1 MAANDLRALVAYR
14 GLLRGLVQ
22 RDLTVKYKG
31 SLLGVAWS
39 LLHPLVM
46 VAVYT
51 LAFRYVVRVPIERFP
66 LFLLSGLLPWMFF
79 TSGLAR
85 RHQLDRRQR
94 HAGAQGGLPARRA
107 AAGRRGVGAG
117 AVPADVHG
125 ARADGAGD
133 GRGLSPAWL
142 ALVPVV
148 LLQTA
153 FTAGLGLLLAT
164 AYVFVR
170 DARHLLDVALQVW
183 FWLTPIVYAASLAPE
198 NLRRWLQLNPMLH
211 FVTAY
216 QDIVTQRTTCRRCRR
231 FALLDRAGRGHR
243 CSSAGR
249 SSAVPRSASRSTC
262 RDGRRHSAVSDRQS
276 AVVQSARAFGS
287 RRIPAYLHSRSARSA
302 GTADRYQRR
311 SRSAQFDGTTARLA
325 R

>member
-1 MAANDLRALVAYR
+1 VAYR

-79 TSGLAR
+79 TSAL
-85 RHQLDRRQR
+85 
-94 HAGAQGGLPARRA
+94 A
-107 AAGRRGVGAG
+107 AATSSITDNGTLVRKVAFPRAVLPLAAITSALIQFLLMYTVLVPTALLMGAG
-117 AVPADVHG
+117 
-125 ARADGAGD
+125 
-133 GRGLSPAWL
+133 LSAAWL
-142 ALVPVV
+142 ALLPVM

-183 FWLTPIVYAASLAPE
+183 FLLTPIVYAASLAPE
-198 NLRRWLQLNPMLH
+198 NLRRWLRLNPMLH

-216 QDIVTQRTTCRRCRR
+216 QDIVTRHAVPTLTT
-231 FALLDRAGRGHR
+231 FALLAVLATV
-243 CSSAGR
+243 SLSAGWT
-249 SSAVPRSASRSTC
+249 VF
-262 RDGRRHSAVSDRQS
+262 
-276 AVVQSARAFGS
+276 ARAQKRF
-287 RRIPAYLHSRSARSA
+287 AEYV
-302 GTADRYQRR
+302 
-311 SRSAQFDGTTARLA
+311 
-325 R
+325 

>member
-14 GLLRGLVQ
+14 GLLRGFVQ

-46 VAVYT
+46 AAVYT
-51 LAFRYVVRVPIERFP
+51 LAFRYVVKVPIERFP

-79 TSGLAR
+79 
-85 RHQLDRRQR
+85 
-94 HAGAQGGLPARRA
+94 
-107 AAGRRGVGAG
+107 VGALG
-117 AVPADVHG
+117 AATSSIADNGTLVRKVAFPRAVLPLAAVASSLVQFALMYTVLVPT
-125 ARADGAGD
+125 
-133 GRGLSPAWL
+133 
-142 ALVPVV
+142 ALVMGSGISFAWAALLPVMA
-148 LLQTA
+148 LQAA

-198 NLRRWLQLNPMLH
+198 RLRKWLQLNPMLH

-216 QDIVTQRTTCRRCRR
+216 QEIVTHHAVPSVGT
-231 FALLDRAGRGHR
+231 FALL
-243 CSSAGR
+243 
-249 SSAVPRSASRSTC
+249 
-262 RDGRRHSAVSDRQS
+262 VSMALVTLS
-276 AVVQSARAFGS
+276 IGWTVFARAQKRF
-287 RRIPAYLHSRSARSA
+287 AEYV
-302 GTADRYQRR
+302 
-311 SRSAQFDGTTARLA
+311 
-325 R
+325 

>member
-31 SLLGVAWS
+31 SILGVAWS

-46 VAVYT
+46 AAVYT

-79 TSGLAR
+79 TGALGAATGSIADNGTLVRKVAFPRAVLPLAAVASALVQFALMYTVLVPTALVMGSGLS
-85 RHQLDRRQR
+85 L
-94 HAGAQGGLPARRA
+94 
-107 AAGRRGVGAG
+107 
-117 AVPADVHG
+117 
-125 ARADGAGD
+125 
-133 GRGLSPAWL
+133 AWM
-142 ALVPVV
+142 ALVPVA

-170 DARHLLDVALQVW
+170 DARHLLDVALQIW
-183 FWLTPIVYAASLAPE
+183 FWLTPIVYAASLAPAP
-198 NLRRWLQLNPMLH
+198 LQRWLQLNPMLH

-216 QDIVTQRTTCRRCRR
+216 QQIVTAHHVPSLAT
-231 FALLDRAGRGHR
+231 FALLTTLAGITLLVGWTVFGH
-243 CSSAGR
+243 
-249 SSAVPRSASRSTC
+249 
-262 RDGRRHSAVSDRQS
+262 
-276 AVVQSARAFGS
+276 
-287 RRIPAYLHSRSARSA
+287 
-302 GTADRYQRR
+302 
-311 SRSAQFDGTTARLA
+311 AQKRFAEYV
-325 R
+325 

>member
-1 MAANDLRALVAYR
+1 MPANDLRALVAYR

-31 SLLGVAWS
+31 SILGVAWS

-79 TSGLAR
+79 TSALSAATGSVADNGTLVRKVAFPRVVLPLAAVASALV
-85 RHQLDRRQR
+85 QFLLMYTVLVPT
-94 HAGAQGGLPARRA
+94 AL
-107 AAGRRGVGAG
+107 VMGAG
-117 AVPADVHG
+117 
-125 ARADGAGD
+125 
-133 GRGLSPAWL
+133 LSLSWA

-148 LLQTA
+148 LLQAA
-153 FTAGLGLLLAT
+153 FTAGLGLLMAT

-183 FWLTPIVYAASLAPE
+183 FWLTPVVYAASLAPE
-198 NLRRWLQLNPMLH
+198 TLRRWLQLNPMMH

-216 QDIVTQRTTCRRCRR
+216 QQIVTQHAVPSLAT
-231 FALLDRAGRGHR
+231 FALLTVMAALSLSVGWTVFGRAQKRF
-243 CSSAGR
+243 AEY
-249 SSAVPRSASRSTC
+249 V
-262 RDGRRHSAVSDRQS
+262 
-276 AVVQSARAFGS
+276 
-287 RRIPAYLHSRSARSA
+287 
-302 GTADRYQRR
+302 
-311 SRSAQFDGTTARLA
+311 
-325 R
+325 

>member
-1 MAANDLRALVAYR
+1 VAANDLRALVAYR

-79 TSGLAR
+79 ASAL
-85 RHQLDRRQR
+85 
-94 HAGAQGGLPARRA
+94 A
-107 AAGRRGVGAG
+107 AATSSIADNGTLVRKVAFPRAVLPLAAVASALVQFALMYTMLVPTALVTGAG
-117 AVPADVHG
+117 
-125 ARADGAGD
+125 
-133 GRGLSPAWL
+133 LSSAWI

-148 LLQTA
+148 VLQTA
-153 FTAGLGLLLAT
+153 FTTGLGLLLAT

-183 FWLTPIVYAASLAPE
+183 FWLTPIVYAASMAPE
-198 NLRRWLQLNPMLH
+198 TLRGWLRFNPMLH
-211 FVTAY
+211 FITSY
-216 QDIVTQRTTCRRCRR
+216 QEIVTRHAVPSLATFGLLAGLAIASLTLGWTVFARAQKR
-231 FALLDRAGRGHR
+231 FAEY
-243 CSSAGR
+243 
-249 SSAVPRSASRSTC
+249 V
-262 RDGRRHSAVSDRQS
+262 
-276 AVVQSARAFGS
+276 
-287 RRIPAYLHSRSARSA
+287 
-302 GTADRYQRR
+302 
-311 SRSAQFDGTTARLA
+311 
-325 R
+325 

>member
-79 TSGLAR
+79 ASAL
-85 RHQLDRRQR
+85 
-94 HAGAQGGLPARRA
+94 A
-107 AAGRRGVGAG
+107 AATSSIADNGTLVRKVAFPRAVLPLAAVASALVQFALMYTMLVPTALVMGAG
-117 AVPADVHG
+117 
-125 ARADGAGD
+125 
-133 GRGLSPAWL
+133 LSTAWIAL
-142 ALVPVV
+142 APVV
-148 LLQTA
+148 VFQTA
-153 FTAGLGLLLAT
+153 FTTGLGLLLAT

-183 FWLTPIVYAASLAPE
+183 FWLTPIVYAASMAPE
-198 NLRRWLQLNPMLH
+198 TLRWWLRFNPMLH

-216 QDIVTQRTTCRRCRR
+216 QDIVTRHVVPSLATFGLLAVLATASLTLGWAVFARAQKR
-231 FALLDRAGRGHR
+231 FAEY
-243 CSSAGR
+243 
-249 SSAVPRSASRSTC
+249 V
-262 RDGRRHSAVSDRQS
+262 
-276 AVVQSARAFGS
+276 
-287 RRIPAYLHSRSARSA
+287 
-302 GTADRYQRR
+302 
-311 SRSAQFDGTTARLA
+311 
-325 R
+325 

>member
-46 VAVYT
+46 AAVYT
-51 LAFRYVVRVPIERFP
+51 LAFRYVVKVPIERFP

-79 TSGLAR
+79 
-85 RHQLDRRQR
+85 
-94 HAGAQGGLPARRA
+94 AGALGAATSSIADNGTLVRKVAFPRAVLPLA
-107 AAGRRGVGAG
+107 AVA
-117 AVPADVHG
+117 
-125 ARADGAGD
+125 
-133 GRGLSPAWL
+133 S
-142 ALVPVV
+142 ALVQFALMYTVLVPTALVMGGGISFAWAALLPVMA
-148 LLQTA
+148 LQAA

-170 DARHLLDVALQVW
+170 DARHLLDVGLQVW

-198 NLRRWLQLNPMLH
+198 RLRKWLQLNPMLH

-216 QDIVTQRTTCRRCRR
+216 QEIVTHHVVPSAAT
-231 FALLDRAGRGHR
+231 FALLLAMATVALSIGWT
-243 CSSAGR
+243 
-249 SSAVPRSASRSTC
+249 VF
-262 RDGRRHSAVSDRQS
+262 
-276 AVVQSARAFGS
+276 ARAQKRF
-287 RRIPAYLHSRSARSA
+287 AEYV
-302 GTADRYQRR
+302 
-311 SRSAQFDGTTARLA
+311 
-325 R
+325 

>member
-31 SLLGVAWS
+31 SILGVAWS

-46 VAVYT
+46 AAVYT
-51 LAFRYVVRVPIERFP
+51 MAFRYVVRVPIERFP

-79 TSGLAR
+79 TGALVAATASIADNGTLVRKVAFPRAVLPLAAVASALV
-85 RHQLDRRQR
+85 QFALMYTVLVPT
-94 HAGAQGGLPARRA
+94 ALATGGGLS
-107 AAGRRGVGAG
+107 
-117 AVPADVHG
+117 
-125 ARADGAGD
+125 
-133 GRGLSPAWL
+133 LAWV
-142 ALVPVV
+142 ALVPVA

-170 DARHLLDVALQVW
+170 DARHLLDVALQIW

-198 NLRRWLQLNPMLH
+198 PLQRWLQLNPMLH

-216 QDIVTQRTTCRRCRR
+216 QQIVTAHRVPSLTT
-231 FALLDRAGRGHR
+231 FALLTMLAGLALLVGWTVFGH
-243 CSSAGR
+243 
-249 SSAVPRSASRSTC
+249 
-262 RDGRRHSAVSDRQS
+262 
-276 AVVQSARAFGS
+276 
-287 RRIPAYLHSRSARSA
+287 
-302 GTADRYQRR
+302 
-311 SRSAQFDGTTARLA
+311 AQKRFAEYV
-325 R
+325 

>member
-79 TSGLAR
+79 TSAL
-85 RHQLDRRQR
+85 
-94 HAGAQGGLPARRA
+94 A
-107 AAGRRGVGAG
+107 AATSSITDNGTLVRKVAFPRAVLPMAAVASALVQFALMYTVLVPTALVMGAG
-117 AVPADVHG
+117 
-125 ARADGAGD
+125 
-133 GRGLSPAWL
+133 LSVAWL
-142 ALVPVV
+142 ALLPVV
-148 LLQTA
+148 ILQTA

-183 FWLTPIVYAASLAPE
+183 FWLTPIVYAASMAPE
-198 NLRRWLQLNPMLH
+198 TLRRWLQYNPMLH
-211 FVTAY
+211 FITAY
-216 QDIVTQRTTCRRCRR
+216 QGIVTTHTVPSLTTFAILTVLATVSLATGWRVFARAQKR
-231 FALLDRAGRGHR
+231 FAEY
-243 CSSAGR
+243 
-249 SSAVPRSASRSTC
+249 V
-262 RDGRRHSAVSDRQS
+262 
-276 AVVQSARAFGS
+276 
-287 RRIPAYLHSRSARSA
+287 
-302 GTADRYQRR
+302 
-311 SRSAQFDGTTARLA
+311 
-325 R
+325 

>member
-1 MAANDLRALVAYR
+1 MAANDLSALVAYR

-46 VAVYT
+46 AAVYT

-79 TSGLAR
+79 TNAL
-85 RHQLDRRQR
+85 
-94 HAGAQGGLPARRA
+94 A
-107 AAGRRGVGAG
+107 AATGSVADNGTLVRKVAFPRAVLPLAAVVSALVQFLIMYTVLVPTALITGAG
-117 AVPADVHG
+117 
-125 ARADGAGD
+125 
-133 GRGLSPAWL
+133 LSTAWA
-142 ALVPVV
+142 ALLPVV
-148 LLQTA
+148 VLQTA

-198 NLRRWLQLNPMLH
+198 ALRRWLALNPMLH
-211 FVTAY
+211 FITAY
-216 QDIVTQRTTCRRCRR
+216 QDIVTRHATPSLAT
-231 FALLDRAGRGHR
+231 FALLTAL
-243 CSSAGR
+243 
-249 SSAVPRSASRSTC
+249 
-262 RDGRRHSAVSDRQS
+262 
-276 AVVQSARAFGS
+276 AVVSLTAGWTVFSRAQKRF
-287 RRIPAYLHSRSARSA
+287 AEYV
-302 GTADRYQRR
+302 
-311 SRSAQFDGTTARLA
+311 
-325 R
+325 

>member
-1 MAANDLRALVAYR
+1 MTANDVRALVAYR

-31 SLLGVAWS
+31 SLLGIAWS

-51 LAFRYVVRVPIERFP
+51 LAFQYVVQVPIERFP

-79 TSGLAR
+79 TGALGTATSSVVDNGTLVRKVAFPRAVLPLAAIASALV
-85 RHQLDRRQR
+85 QF
-94 HAGAQGGLPARRA
+94 AIMY
-107 AAGRRGVGAG
+107 VVM
-117 AVPADVHG
+117 VPAALVLG
-125 ARADGAGD
+125 GGVTM
-133 GRGLSPAWL
+133 AWA

-164 AYVFVR
+164 MYVFVR

-198 NLRRWLQLNPMLH
+198 ALRRWLRLNPMLH
-211 FVTAY
+211 FVGAY
-216 QDIVTQRTTCRRCRR
+216 QDIVTRNAVPSAATFLLLAVIGGLTLLVGWTVFGRAQKR
-231 FALLDRAGRGHR
+231 FAEH
-243 CSSAGR
+243 
-249 SSAVPRSASRSTC
+249 V
-262 RDGRRHSAVSDRQS
+262 
-276 AVVQSARAFGS
+276 
-287 RRIPAYLHSRSARSA
+287 
-302 GTADRYQRR
+302 
-311 SRSAQFDGTTARLA
+311 
-325 R
+325 

>member
-1 MAANDLRALVAYR
+1 VPANDLRALVAYR

-22 RDLTVKYKG
+22 RDLAVKYKG

-79 TSGLAR
+79 TSALSA
-85 RHQLDRRQR
+85 
-94 HAGAQGGLPARRA
+94 ATGAVADNGTLVRKVAFPRAVLPIA
-107 AAGRRGVGAG
+107 AIASALVQFLLMYTVLVPTALVMGAG
-117 AVPADVHG
+117 
-125 ARADGAGD
+125 
-133 GRGLSPAWL
+133 LSLSWA
-142 ALVPVV
+142 ALLPVV

-198 NLRRWLQLNPMLH
+198 TLRRWLRLNPMMH

-216 QDIVTQRTTCRRCRR
+216 QQIVTQHAVPSAAT
-231 FALLDRAGRGHR
+231 FALLAAMAALSLALGWT
-243 CSSAGR
+243 
-249 SSAVPRSASRSTC
+249 VF
-262 RDGRRHSAVSDRQS
+262 
-276 AVVQSARAFGS
+276 ARAQGRF
-287 RRIPAYLHSRSARSA
+287 AEYV
-302 GTADRYQRR
+302 
-311 SRSAQFDGTTARLA
+311 
-325 R
+325 

>member
-46 VAVYT
+46 AAVYT

-79 TSGLAR
+79 TSALGSATSSITDNGTLVRKVAFPRAVLPLA
-85 RHQLDRRQR
+85 
-94 HAGAQGGLPARRA
+94 
-107 AAGRRGVGAG
+107 
-117 AVPADVHG
+117 AVA
-125 ARADGAGD
+125 
-133 GRGLSPAWL
+133 S
-142 ALVPVV
+142 ALVQFLLMYTVLVPTALIMGGGVSLAWTALLPVV
-148 LLQTA
+148 VLQTV

-198 NLRRWLQLNPMLH
+198 RLRRWLQLNPMLH

-216 QDIVTQRTTCRRCRR
+216 QEIVMQHDVPSLAT
-231 FALLDRAGRGHR
+231 FALLTAMAAVASTVGWLVFSRAQKRF
-243 CSSAGR
+243 AEY
-249 SSAVPRSASRSTC
+249 V
-262 RDGRRHSAVSDRQS
+262 
-276 AVVQSARAFGS
+276 
-287 RRIPAYLHSRSARSA
+287 
-302 GTADRYQRR
+302 
-311 SRSAQFDGTTARLA
+311 
-325 R
+325 

>member
-31 SLLGVAWS
+31 SVLGVAWS

-51 LAFRYVVRVPIERFP
+51 LAFRYVVRVPIENFP

-79 TSGLAR
+79 A
-85 RHQLDRRQR
+85 
-94 HAGAQGGLPARRA
+94 GGLSAATSSIADNGTLVRKVAFPRA
-107 AAGRRGVGAG
+107 VLPLAAVASAAVQFALMYTVLVPTALVTGA
-117 AVPADVHG
+117 
-125 ARADGAGD
+125 
-133 GRGLSPAWL
+133 GLSPAWL
-142 ALVPVV
+142 ALLPVA
-148 LLQTA
+148 LLQAA

-183 FWLTPIVYAASLAPE
+183 FWLTPVIYAATMAPPT
-198 NLRRWLQLNPMLH
+198 LRRWLQLNPMLH

-216 QDIVTQRTTCRRCRR
+216 QQVVTQHHVPSLAT
-231 FALLDRAGRGHR
+231 FALLTVLGASSLLIGWTVFGRAQKRF
-243 CSSAGR
+243 AEY
-249 SSAVPRSASRSTC
+249 V
-262 RDGRRHSAVSDRQS
+262 
-276 AVVQSARAFGS
+276 
-287 RRIPAYLHSRSARSA
+287 
-302 GTADRYQRR
+302 
-311 SRSAQFDGTTARLA
+311 
-325 R
+325 

>member
-1 MAANDLRALVAYR
+1 VAANDLRALVAYR

-79 TSGLAR
+79 ASAL
-85 RHQLDRRQR
+85 
-94 HAGAQGGLPARRA
+94 A
-107 AAGRRGVGAG
+107 AATSSIADNGTLVRKVAFPRAVLPLAAVASALVQFALMYTMLVPTALATGAG
-117 AVPADVHG
+117 
-125 ARADGAGD
+125 
-133 GRGLSPAWL
+133 LSTAWV

-148 LLQTA
+148 VFQTA
-153 FTAGLGLLLAT
+153 FTTGLGLLLAT

-183 FWLTPIVYAASLAPE
+183 FWLTPIVYAASMAPDT
-198 NLRRWLQLNPMLH
+198 LRRWLRFNPMVH
-211 FVTAY
+211 FITAY
-216 QDIVTQRTTCRRCRR
+216 QDIVTRHAVPSFAT
-231 FALLDRAGRGHR
+231 FALL
-243 CSSAGR
+243 
-249 SSAVPRSASRSTC
+249 AVLAMASLTL
-262 RDGRRHSAVSDRQS
+262 GWAVF
-276 AVVQSARAFGS
+276 ARAQKRF
-287 RRIPAYLHSRSARSA
+287 AEYV
-302 GTADRYQRR
+302 
-311 SRSAQFDGTTARLA
+311 
-325 R
+325 

>member
-46 VAVYT
+46 AAVYT

-79 TSGLAR
+79 TSALGSATSSITDNGTLVRKVAFPRAVLPLA
-85 RHQLDRRQR
+85 
-94 HAGAQGGLPARRA
+94 
-107 AAGRRGVGAG
+107 
-117 AVPADVHG
+117 AVA
-125 ARADGAGD
+125 
-133 GRGLSPAWL
+133 S
-142 ALVPVV
+142 ALVQFLLMYTVLVPTALVMGGGVSLAWTALLPVV
-148 LLQTA
+148 VLQTV

-198 NLRRWLQLNPMLH
+198 RLRRWLQLNPMLH

-216 QDIVTQRTTCRRCRR
+216 QEIVMSHDVPSLATFAVLTALAAVTSTAGWLVFSRAQKR
-231 FALLDRAGRGHR
+231 FAEY
-243 CSSAGR
+243 
-249 SSAVPRSASRSTC
+249 V
-262 RDGRRHSAVSDRQS
+262 
-276 AVVQSARAFGS
+276 
-287 RRIPAYLHSRSARSA
+287 
-302 GTADRYQRR
+302 
-311 SRSAQFDGTTARLA
+311 
-325 R
+325 

>member
-46 VAVYT
+46 AAVYT

-79 TSGLAR
+79 TGALGAATSSIADNGTLVRKVAFPRAVLPLAAVASALV
-85 RHQLDRRQR
+85 QFLLMYTVLVPT
-94 HAGAQGGLPARRA
+94 AL
-107 AAGRRGVGAG
+107 VMGAG
-117 AVPADVHG
+117 I
-125 ARADGAGD
+125 
-133 GRGLSPAWL
+133 SFAWA
-142 ALVPVV
+142 ALLPVV
-148 LLQTA
+148 VLQTA
-153 FTAGLGLLLAT
+153 FTAGIGLLLAT

-198 NLRRWLQLNPMLH
+198 RLRRWLQLNPMLH

-216 QDIVTQRTTCRRCRR
+216 QEIVTQHAVPSLATFALLAAMAGVMLTIGWLVFSRAQRR
-231 FALLDRAGRGHR
+231 FAEY
-243 CSSAGR
+243 
-249 SSAVPRSASRSTC
+249 V
-262 RDGRRHSAVSDRQS
+262 
-276 AVVQSARAFGS
+276 
-287 RRIPAYLHSRSARSA
+287 
-302 GTADRYQRR
+302 
-311 SRSAQFDGTTARLA
+311 
-325 R
+325 

>member
-79 TSGLAR
+79 TSALSAATSSVADNGTLVRKVAFPRAVLPLAAVASALV
-85 RHQLDRRQR
+85 QFLLMYTVLVPTSLVM
-94 HAGAQGGLPARRA
+94 GG
-107 AAGRRGVGAG
+107 GVS
-117 AVPADVHG
+117 V
-125 ARADGAGD
+125 
-133 GRGLSPAWL
+133 AWG

-164 AYVFVR
+164 AYVFAR

-198 NLRRWLQLNPMLH
+198 RLRWWLQFNPMLH

-216 QDIVTQRTTCRRCRR
+216 QDIVTKHAVPSLATLTLLSALAAVSLSTGWTVFARAQKR
-231 FALLDRAGRGHR
+231 FAEH
-243 CSSAGR
+243 
-249 SSAVPRSASRSTC
+249 V
-262 RDGRRHSAVSDRQS
+262 
-276 AVVQSARAFGS
+276 
-287 RRIPAYLHSRSARSA
+287 
-302 GTADRYQRR
+302 
-311 SRSAQFDGTTARLA
+311 
-325 R
+325 

>member
-1 MAANDLRALVAYR
+1 MTANDVRALVAYR

-31 SLLGVAWS
+31 SLLGIAWS

-51 LAFRYVVRVPIERFP
+51 LAFQYVVQVPIERFP

-79 TSGLAR
+79 TGALGTATSSVVDNGTLVRKVAFPRAVLPLAAVASALV
-85 RHQLDRRQR
+85 QF
-94 HAGAQGGLPARRA
+94 AIMY
-107 AAGRRGVGAG
+107 VVM
-117 AVPADVHG
+117 VPAAFVLG
-125 ARADGAGD
+125 GGVTM
-133 GRGLSPAWL
+133 AWA

-164 AYVFVR
+164 MYVFVR

-198 NLRRWLQLNPMLH
+198 ALRRWLRLNPMLH
-211 FVTAY
+211 FVGAY
-216 QDIVTQRTTCRRCRR
+216 QDIVTRNAVPSAATFLLLAVIGGLTLLIGWTVFGRAQKR
-231 FALLDRAGRGHR
+231 FAEH
-243 CSSAGR
+243 
-249 SSAVPRSASRSTC
+249 V
-262 RDGRRHSAVSDRQS
+262 
-276 AVVQSARAFGS
+276 
-287 RRIPAYLHSRSARSA
+287 
-302 GTADRYQRR
+302 
-311 SRSAQFDGTTARLA
+311 
-325 R
+325 